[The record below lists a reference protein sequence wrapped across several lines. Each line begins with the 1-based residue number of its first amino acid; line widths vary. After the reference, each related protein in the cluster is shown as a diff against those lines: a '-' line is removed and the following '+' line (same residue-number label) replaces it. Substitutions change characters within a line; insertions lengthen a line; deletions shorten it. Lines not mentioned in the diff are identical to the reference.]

1 MPPPIRRIQPKERAP
16 YYFSGLKARTYHD
29 TTRNASVS
37 IRDLN
42 WNPPGNRI
50 ACALSDKIVRVW
62 NPDKPEIRMSTELKG
77 HTAPVSA
84 VAWDPTHSD
93 ILASC
98 SIDMSVRFWDY
109 RIKSCMG
116 VVTTGGENIA
126 LAWHPDGGTVA
137 VATKDDKLHFIAVAT
152 RTITATNSLP
162 TSVHSLIF
170 SNSGDTLLLSTAE
183 GRVLLYDFPSLTPSH
198 SIDAHASAALC
209 LELDQRGVHLA
220 VGGSD
225 AVVGIWDTSEWICTR
240 TLRGMEAPVKSV
252 SFSYD
257 GSYICAGSDEKESH
271 DIQIVH
277 VDSGEHMHTFNT
289 THPVTNVR
297 WHPHRYTLAYSGDPS
312 GMRIIFANDKV

>member
-1 MPPPIRRIQPKERAP
+1 MRSYNGSSNTAYTAKRTRLATPSLPFRPLTPAALAP
-16 YYFSGLKARTYHD
+16 YYFSGLKGRTYHD

-37 IRDLN
+37 IRDMN

-50 ACALSDKIVRVW
+50 ACALSDKLVRVW

-93 ILASC
+93 MLASC
-98 SIDMSVRFWDY
+98 SIDTSVRFWDY

-126 LAWHPDGGTVA
+126 LAWHPDGETVA
-137 VATKDDKLHFIAVAT
+137 VATKVHSIRRGRKGKLIVALQDDKLHFISVLT

-271 DIQIVH
+271 DIQIVSLHKH
-277 VDSGEHMHTFNT
+277 V
-289 THPVTNVR
+289 
-297 WHPHRYTLAYSGDPS
+297 
-312 GMRIIFANDKV
+312 